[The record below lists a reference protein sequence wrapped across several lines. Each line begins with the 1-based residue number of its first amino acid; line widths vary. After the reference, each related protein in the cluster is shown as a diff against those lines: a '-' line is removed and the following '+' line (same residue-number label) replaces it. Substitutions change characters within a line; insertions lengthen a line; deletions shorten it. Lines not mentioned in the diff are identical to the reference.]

1 MLFCFWIGVQLNCL
15 KEGNMPEKE
24 PLVFKNARIITPM
37 RVIDNGVL
45 IVSDGKVSN
54 VGSEDK
60 IKIPE
65 NAKVIDAAGKYL
77 APGFID
83 IHLHGGGGADTMDA
97 TEEAMEKISVAHAKG
112 GATSI
117 VPTTTSAP
125 MDDIIKAVK
134 VIELA
139 KKRTLPGAQVLG
151 AHIEGP
157 YFSMEQRGA
166 QNPEFL
172 KEPKPEEYLKLLDE
186 YDCILRV
193 SAAPELEG
201 GLELGRELRRREIV
215 ASIAHTNATYQ
226 DILAA
231 VEAGYTHVTH
241 MYSGMSGLTRINAY
255 RISGVIESTLLL
267 DELTTEVIA
276 DGHHLPPSLMKL
288 IIKVKSLDKVSVITD
303 AISAAGLGPGK
314 YSIGGLNAIVEA
326 NVAKEFEIPEE
337 EGNYVAKLLTRDSFA
352 GSVATI
358 DRCVRNMIK
367 LVGLSI
373 QDAVKMATINPAK
386 VIGLDEK
393 KGSLAEGKDADIL
406 ILDED
411 VNVIM
416 TIVGGRIVYRK

>member
-1 MLFCFWIGVQLNCL
+1 MH
-15 KEGNMPEKE
+15 EKE

-139 KKRTLPGAQVLG
+139 KERTLPGAQVLG

-215 ASIAHTNATYQ
+215 ASIAHTNAAYQ

-241 MYSGMSGLTRINAY
+241 MYSGMSGLMRINAY

-303 AISAAGLGPGK
+303 AISAAELGPGK

>member
-1 MLFCFWIGVQLNCL
+1 
-15 KEGNMPEKE
+15 MPEKKT
-24 PLVFKNARIITPM
+24 LVFKNAKIITPM

-45 IVSDGKVSN
+45 IVDEGKIFDL
-54 VGSEDK
+54 GPGDE
-60 IKIPE
+60 IKIPK
-65 NAKVIDAAGKYL
+65 NARIVDVDGKYL

-97 TEEAMEKISVAHAKG
+97 TQEAMEKISVAHAKG

-125 MDDIIKAVK
+125 MDDIIRAVE

-157 YFSMEQRGA
+157 YFSMEQKGA
-166 QNPEFL
+166 QNPEYL
-172 KEPKPEEYLKLLDE
+172 KNPKSEEYLKLLDK
-186 YDCILRV
+186 YNCILRV

-201 GLELGRELRRREIV
+201 GLELGRELKKSGIV

-226 DILAA
+226 DVLAA
-231 VEAGYTHVTH
+231 IEAGYTHVTH
-241 MYSGMSGLTRINAY
+241 MYSGMSGLKRSNAY

-276 DGHHLPPSLMKL
+276 DGHHLPPSLLKL
-288 IIKVKSLDKVSVITD
+288 IIKAKGINELSVITD
-303 AISAAGLGPGK
+303 AMSAAGLGPGK
-314 YSIGGLNAIVEA
+314 YSIGGVDAIVEA
-326 NVAKEFEIPEE
+326 NVAEEFEIPEE
-337 EGNYVAKLLTRDSFA
+337 EGNYVAKLLTRDFFA

-358 DRCVRNMIK
+358 NRCVRNMVK
-367 LVGLSI
+367 LVSLSI

-386 VIGLDEK
+386 VVGVDDK
-393 KGSLAEGKDADIL
+393 KGSLAKGKDADML
-406 ILDED
+406 IFDED
-411 VNVIM
+411 VNAIM
-416 TIVGGRIVYRK
+416 TVVGGRIVHEK

>member
-1 MLFCFWIGVQLNCL
+1 
-15 KEGNMPEKE
+15 
-24 PLVFKNARIITPM
+24 
-37 RVIDNGVL
+37 
-45 IVSDGKVSN
+45 
-54 VGSEDK
+54 
-60 IKIPE
+60 
-65 NAKVIDAAGKYL
+65 
-77 APGFID
+77 
-83 IHLHGGGGADTMDA
+83 
-97 TEEAMEKISVAHAKG
+97 
-112 GATSI
+112 
-117 VPTTTSAP
+117 
-125 MDDIIKAVK
+125 
-134 VIELA
+134 
-139 KKRTLPGAQVLG
+139 LPGAQVLG

-215 ASIAHTNATYQ
+215 ASIAHTNAAYQ

-241 MYSGMSGLTRINAY
+241 MYSGMSGLMRINAY

>member
-1 MLFCFWIGVQLNCL
+1 
-15 KEGNMPEKE
+15 MPEKQ
-24 PLVFKNARIITPM
+24 PLAFKNARIITPM

-45 IVSDGKVSN
+45 VVNDGKISSL
-54 VGSEDK
+54 GPEDE
-60 IKIPE
+60 IKIPK
-65 NAKVIDAAGKYL
+65 NAKVIDVTDKYL

-97 TEEAMEKISVAHAKG
+97 TEETVEKISVAHAKG

-125 MDDIIKAVK
+125 IDDIIKAVK

-157 YFSMEQRGA
+157 YFSMEQKGA
-166 QNPEFL
+166 QNPEYL
-172 KEPKPEEYLKLLDE
+172 KEPRPEEYLKLLDE
-186 YDCILRV
+186 YDCILRI

-231 VEAGYTHVTH
+231 IEAGYAHVTH
-241 MYSGMSGLTRINAY
+241 MYSGMSGLKRINAY

-288 IIKVKSLDKVSVITD
+288 IIKVKGLDKVSIITD

-337 EGNYVAKLLTRDSFA
+337 EGNCVAKLLTRDSFA

-358 DRCVRNMIK
+358 DRCVRNMVK

-406 ILDED
+406 VLDED
-411 VNVIM
+411 VNVVM